1 MCMCVCVWLLS
12 NLTYIMKNFTM
23 ELEGSRKISWKKDIK
38 CEVCRMNGRGKSV
51 LSRLGDERFQEIE
64 VKFTMAE
71 V

>member
-1 MCMCVCVWLLS
+1 
-12 NLTYIMKNFTM
+12 MKNFTM